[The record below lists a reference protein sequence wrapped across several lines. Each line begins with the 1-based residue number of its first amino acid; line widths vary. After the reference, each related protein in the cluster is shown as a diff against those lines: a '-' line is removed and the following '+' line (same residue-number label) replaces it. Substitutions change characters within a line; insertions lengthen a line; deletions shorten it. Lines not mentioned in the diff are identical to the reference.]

1 MPQTQADID
10 INDNNKSLKDICIN
24 IFLEKLLISL
34 QNYHLSKTPKI
45 PKFWK
50 NLKTDH
56 AASPKN
62 RIQHTDFPLKIPKFH
77 HFLGMA

>member
-1 MPQTQADID
+1 MY
-10 INDNNKSLKDICIN
+10 KY
-24 IFLEKLLISL
+24 FLEKLLISL

-45 PKFWK
+45 PRFWK

-62 RIQHTDFPLKIPKFH
+62 RIQHTDFPLNIPKFH

>member
-1 MPQTQADID
+1 MY
-10 INDNNKSLKDICIN
+10 KY
-24 IFLEKLLISL
+24 FLEKLLISL

-62 RIQHTDFPLKIPKFH
+62 RIQHTQIFH
-77 HFLGMA
+77 